1 MSYLGAVRAWGR
13 NEFASSRT
21 YRATRMVRLL
31 AIAGICASIA
41 LVACGDDDDDDGAT
55 TAAGASAAETTVEEE
70 PQGGGSGGGNSGG
83 GGNSPESTPGI
94 EITTA
99 DSQFGDALFDADQRA
114 IYYFDKEQTS
124 ASECY
129 GDCAVAWPPVLTEGE
144 PQARGGADAKL
155 LGTTKRD
162 DGSTQVT
169 YDGRPLYYYVD
180 DPVGQIACHNV
191 SEFGGLWLAV
201 QPNGDPVA

>member
-1 MSYLGAVRAWGR
+1 
-13 NEFASSRT
+13 
-21 YRATRMVRLL
+21 MVRLL
-31 AIAGICASIA
+31 AIAGICASLA
-41 LVACGDDDDDDGAT
+41 LVACGDDDDDS
-55 TAAGASAAETTVEEE
+55 ASSEPPAPAAETTADDSAGSE
-70 PQGGGSGGGNSGG
+70 QGNGQGAKGG
-83 GGNSPESTPGI
+83 GGGEASKPGI

-99 DSQFGDALFDADQRA
+99 DSQFGQVLFDADQRA
-114 IYYFDKEQTS
+114 IYYFDLEQTE

-144 PQARGGADAKL
+144 PQAGGEVDAKL
-155 LGTTKRD
+155 LGTTERD

-180 DPVGQIACHNV
+180 DPPGEILCHDV
-191 SEFGGLWLAV
+191 VEFGGTWLAV